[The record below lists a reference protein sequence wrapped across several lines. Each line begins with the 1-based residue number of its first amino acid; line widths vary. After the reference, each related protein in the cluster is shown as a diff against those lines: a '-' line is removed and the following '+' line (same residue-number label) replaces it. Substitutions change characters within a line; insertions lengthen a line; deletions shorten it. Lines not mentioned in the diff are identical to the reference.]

1 MCYEWKG
8 VGGYKASIPNWLV
21 NLMQKIY
28 NVRIGIIKNNNSCR
42 LRRKLL
48 LLGVTYFGDESMRS
62 ISWNTCNMWK
72 TFKLG
77 NTIYDKNAC
86 TLL

>member
-1 MCYEWKG
+1 MWE
-8 VGGYKASIPNWLV
+8 
-21 NLMQKIY
+21 IY
-28 NVRIGIIKNNNSCR
+28 NRHNWKIIIHVDWGE
-42 LRRKLL
+42 KLL
-48 LLGVTYFGDESMRS
+48 LLGVTYFGDESMRP

-77 NTIYDKNAC
+77 SSIYDKNVC